1 LDTATASGPQIPTSL
16 VDAASASSP
25 DTTQV
30 TRNLCAAAYNVPT
43 FRNQVIHELVDR
55 REHVLA
61 PSFGVDVVAVVWHCL
76 RARRIEAWREVAV
89 LAVYL
94 VAVLLQPGP
103 TLLVAYVSAAVRAPH
118 WRTERRKRKGLTK
131 KDPSTS
137 WSAHYLPVVVLAL
150 NAILGPLVYI
160 LMVIALMA
168 PNTPVFTARSS
179 DDSAFARVLT
189 ILVETT
195 SGVALLILPVVF
207 ALITLA
213 VRTVRERMGERIK
226 TSDDLRPVLPLET
239 FGALAR
245 LQGPFT
251 PALLRLRRQQLKTHL
266 MYGHDVFLGAGLEH
280 SSWSFATHL
289 RPEKSED
296 APREPLLK
304 NDDVIDAIRK
314 GMLGF
319 RKTEAITGD
328 RLSDI
333 VVTDF
338 VYAPSGDPTYVNE
351 PDARE
356 VAVKSDER
364 VRHFLAIRVGSWD
377 DDVIVS
383 TFVRASTHG
392 AILYLEVIVHV
403 LLPVRSSYRKA
414 VTRVERGANR
424 FALLDIPA
432 NIARAIPWNTWWLI
446 RSTGVAIREEFAKE
460 GDSHPVFSVR
470 HAAATWRHDHYFQ
483 RLDAERY
490 IKTVERRIVSSI
502 KDLLKEKKISA
513 DEFASAAD
521 QVINNGI
528 MISGGTFMRNN
539 FNTGDDVQQFQA
551 AKSASN

>member
-1 LDTATASGPQIPTSL
+1 
-16 VDAASASSP
+16 
-25 DTTQV
+25 V
-30 TRNLCAAAYNVPT
+30 TRHLCMAAYNVPE
-43 FRNQVIHELVDR
+43 FRNKVIHQLVDR
-55 REHVLA
+55 RENVLA

-94 VAVLLQPGP
+94 VSALLQPGP
-103 TLLVAYVSAAVRAPH
+103 TLLVVYVSAAVRAPQ
-118 WRTERRKRKGLTK
+118 WRTDYRKKKGLTER
-131 KDPSTS
+131 DPSTP
-137 WSAHYLPVVVLAL
+137 WPAHYLPVIALAL
-150 NAILGPLVYI
+150 NAILAPLVYV
-160 LMVIALMA
+160 LMLIALVA
-168 PNTPVFTARSS
+168 PSEPLFAAHSH
-179 DDSAFARVLT
+179 DDSVFARVVT
-189 ILVETT
+189 ILAEGT
-195 SGVALLILPVVF
+195 SGVALLLLPALF
-207 ALITLA
+207 ALITLVVRA
-213 VRTVRERMGERIK
+213 VRARTGELIK
-226 TSDDLRPVLPLET
+226 NADDLRPALPLESS
-239 FGALAR
+239 GALAR
-245 LQGPFT
+245 LQGPFA

-266 MYGHDVFLGAGLEH
+266 MYGYDVFLGAGLEH

-289 RPEKSED
+289 RPETAED
-296 APREPLLK
+296 RQAGPLLK
-304 NDDVIDAIRK
+304 NDEVIDAIRE

-319 RKTEAITGD
+319 RKTEASTGD
-328 RLSDI
+328 RLSEI

-356 VAVKSDER
+356 VAIQADER

-377 DDVIVS
+377 DNVIVS

-403 LLPVRSSYRKA
+403 LLPVKSAYRKPVA
-414 VTRVERGANR
+414 RVEQGANR
-424 FALLDIPA
+424 YAVLDIPA
-432 NIARAIPWNTWWLI
+432 NIARAIPWNSWWLI
-446 RSTGVAIREEFAKE
+446 RSTGVAIREEFSKE
-460 GDSHPVFSVR
+460 GDSNPVFSVR

-513 DEFASAAD
+513 DEFAAAAN

-539 FNTGDDVQQFQA
+539 FATGDQTQQYQ
-551 AKSASN
+551 SANPEANPAPATYN